1 MVTFARNEI
10 VSSSQFVRNFA
21 SLLQRVTKS
30 NNEKIAIVKN
40 NQMQAVMI
48 PIDEYERLATLAEKA
63 EQKAREKAE
72 RERAKKQAIAERKAK
87 KERERVELLGDET

>member
-21 SLLQRVTKS
+21 TFLQRMTKS
-30 NNEKIAIVKN
+30 NDEKIAVVKN

-48 PIDEYERLATLAEKA
+48 PIDEYERLKTLAELA
-63 EQKAREKAE
+63 EQESIYKTVQSRKNTPSAE
-72 RERAKKQAIAERKAK
+72 YVSYDDAMKMAGLQ
-87 KERERVELLGDET
+87 

>member
-63 EQKAREKAE
+63 EQKAIFETI
-72 RERAKKQAIAERKAK
+72 QERKNTPVSEYISYDDAMK
-87 KERERVELLGDET
+87 RAGL

>member
-63 EQKAREKAE
+63 EQKAIFETI
-72 RERAKKQAIAERKAK
+72 QERKNTPVSEYISYDDAMK
-87 KERERVELLGDET
+87 IAGL